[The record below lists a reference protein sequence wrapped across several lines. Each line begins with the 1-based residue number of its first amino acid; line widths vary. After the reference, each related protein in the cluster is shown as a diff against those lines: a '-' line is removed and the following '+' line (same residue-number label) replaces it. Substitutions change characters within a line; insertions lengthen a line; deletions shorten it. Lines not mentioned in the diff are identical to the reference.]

1 MSISLGHRAIFSA
14 FGHRNS
20 SAVRAHAPSGT
31 VSMPVQAPTEQAI
44 VVEAGELKCSPWEGL
59 YLEQA
64 RPVTRADD
72 EPAAGRPLDAFLT
85 SLMYG
90 E

>member
-1 MSISLGHRAIFSA
+1 MSISIGHHPIFTA
-14 FGHRNS
+14 FGHRS
-20 SAVRAHAPSGT
+20 SAALRAHAPSR
-31 VSMPVQAPTEQAI
+31 QAPSPVPPEDTVTFEG
-44 VVEAGELKCSPWEGL
+44 GELKCSPWEGL

-64 RPVTRADD
+64 QPLTGQGSESAV
-72 EPAAGRPLDAFLT
+72 GRQLDAFLA